1 MLNRGK
7 DCEEWE
13 QQEKKGKLKESPLLG
28 PCFEIKDKQVK
39 HINTMNQG
47 IGVRREDY
55 IKIMDGKFKEKS

>member
-1 MLNRGK
+1 M
-7 DCEEWE
+7 
-13 QQEKKGKLKESPLLG
+13 LG

-39 HINTMNQG
+39 HINTINQG